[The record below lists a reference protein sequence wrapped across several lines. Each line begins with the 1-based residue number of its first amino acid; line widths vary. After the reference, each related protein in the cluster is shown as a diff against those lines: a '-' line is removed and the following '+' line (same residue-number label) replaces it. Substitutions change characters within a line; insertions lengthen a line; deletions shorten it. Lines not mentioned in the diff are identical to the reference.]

1 MKRQSDS
8 KETSTFRIQELPPA
22 AGMPRR
28 LALSGSLDVDGA
40 PVLMEKLREVLKCGS
55 KQVDLDFGGVTFVSS
70 LGIGTLIAAIGEYRE
85 VQGDI
90 VLGGLSDDI
99 LTIFQML
106 DLLDFVTLR
115 S

>member
-1 MKRQSDS
+1 MKRPMERH
-8 KETSTFRIQELPPA
+8 KVTTFRLQELPASP
-22 AGMPRR
+22 GMPLR
-28 LALSGSLDVDGA
+28 LALAGSLDVDGA
-40 PVLMEKLREVLKCGS
+40 PILMEKLREVLKRGS
-55 KQVDLDFGGVTFVSS
+55 KRVDLDFGGVTFVSS

-90 VLGGLSDDI
+90 VLGGLSQDI
-99 LTIFQML
+99 LTVFQML